1 MNKRQ
6 RKKCL
11 EREKR
16 YMIKSI
22 DFLEKSYTLAA
33 NQMREEYNKTPLG
46 FEKTCHDFYI
56 GGFEYAVK
64 MFADAKRL
72 IKDIGHEV

>member
-33 NQMREEYNKTPLG
+33 NQMRE
-46 FEKTCHDFYI
+46 
-56 GGFEYAVK
+56 
-64 MFADAKRL
+64 
-72 IKDIGHEV
+72 

>member
-1 MNKRQ
+1 
-6 RKKCL
+6 
-11 EREKR
+11 
-16 YMIKSI
+16 
-22 DFLEKSYTLAA
+22 
-33 NQMREEYNKTPLG
+33 MREEYNKMPLG